1 MAASE
6 SLRREL
12 ESIEGEVESLRDGL
26 YRLEDLRAARIRP
39 GWLKVLGMRMLKV
52 DLRRRIRDLGERRRV
67 ALNCYAEAR
76 KYENWLERAE
86 REERWESAAQ

>member
-12 ESIEGEVESLRDGL
+12 ESIEDEAEDLRDGL
-26 YRLEDLRAARIRP
+26 YRLEDLRTARVRP
-39 GWLKVLGMRMLKV
+39 GWLTGLGVRMLEI
-52 DLRRRIRDLGERRRV
+52 DLRRRIRDLEVRRRV

-76 KYENWLERAE
+76 KYEDWLEP
-86 REERWESAAQ
+86 EERRESAAP